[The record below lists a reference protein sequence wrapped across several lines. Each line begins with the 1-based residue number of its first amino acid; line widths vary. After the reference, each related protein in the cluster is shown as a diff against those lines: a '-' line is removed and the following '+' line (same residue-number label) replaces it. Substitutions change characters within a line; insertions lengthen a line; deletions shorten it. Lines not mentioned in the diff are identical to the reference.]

1 MRSVRLVSRCILLAV
16 LSGCASTFPSLS
28 LPSGPGTPFPGYG
41 PAFETAVSE
50 CRNVRTLDTLIRL
63 RGRGG
68 GMNISGRV
76 LAGLAAPASLRL
88 VWLAPFGPPG
98 FVFVARPGE
107 ATLWL
112 TREARVLTDVPAADM
127 LESLTGVALAPEDLR
142 AVLTGCLVPEPR
154 PTAGRS
160 YGDLVAVDLQGGAV
174 AYLRRIGGEHHL
186 VAGTRDRLQIE
197 YGEFRRHIPRRVRV
211 LSDELVAGSRE
222 PLTDL
227 TATLFEPDVNVDIP
241 DEAFVLSDD
250 DIPDDVMPMTLDD
263 LRRVSPLEAP
273 PEPSSSR

>member
-1 MRSVRLVSRCILLAV
+1 M
-16 LSGCASTFPSLS
+16 PD
-28 LPSGPGTPFPGYG
+28 GPGTPFPDYG

-50 CRNVRTLDTLIRL
+50 CRNVRTLDSLVRL

-68 GMNISGRV
+68 GTHISGRL

-88 VWLAPFGPPG
+88 VWLAPFGAPG
-98 FVFVARPGE
+98 FVLVARPGE

-112 TREARVLTDVPAADM
+112 TREARVLRDVPAADM
-127 LESLTGVALAPEDLR
+127 LDSLTGVALAPEDLR
-142 AVLTGCLVPEPR
+142 AVLTGCLVPDAQ

-160 YGDLVAVDLQGGAV
+160 YDDDDLVAVDLMGGSV
-174 AYLRRIGGEHHL
+174 AFLRRIGGEHHL
-186 VAGTRDRLQIE
+186 VAGTRDGLTIE

-227 TATLFEPDVNVDIP
+227 TATLFEPDINVDIP
-241 DEAFVLSDD
+241 DEAFVLNDD
-250 DIPDDVMPMTLDD
+250 DLPDDVLPMTLDD

-273 PEPSSSR
+273 PEPSPSR